1 MFFSLDVNVEAEPKD
16 KRLGVSIKNLKKVY
30 REGKKLAVDNLS
42 LNFYEDQITS
52 FLGHNGAGKTTT
64 MWENTVY

>member
-1 MFFSLDVNVEAEPKD
+1 MEPNNLTLGLAIRKLRKVF
-16 KRLGVSIKNLKKVY
+16 KR
-30 REGKKLAVDNLS
+30 GKKTAVDGLT

-64 MWENTVY
+64 M

>member
-64 MWENTVY
+64 MWENSVY